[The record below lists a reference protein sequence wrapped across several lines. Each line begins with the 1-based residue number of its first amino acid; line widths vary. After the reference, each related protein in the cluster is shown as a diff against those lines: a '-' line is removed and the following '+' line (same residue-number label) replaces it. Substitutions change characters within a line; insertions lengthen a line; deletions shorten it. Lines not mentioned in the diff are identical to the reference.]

1 MHWWQRLEVRVLL
14 LATLLPLVGIV
25 SVSFGV
31 LHLMRQGLL
40 TVARQQSESTAEIIT
55 RSVER
60 VMKEGSADISRAL
73 VEDLRGN
80 SGIAGIDVL
89 NDAGREAFTKDTDAR
104 ESTALDQLRANPVPF
119 SVQRGEQ
126 LIFYR
131 PLLNGPDCRT
141 CHGDAKNLLGATKVS
156 IPLREVFQGGSS
168 LVAVALAW
176 SLAGVLAMGLL
187 LWWLIRMLVVR
198 PVTRMRG
205 ATAALAGGDLT
216 IDLKGHTSGDLGLL
230 WESLRDSIRS
240 LGAVILRIH
249 EVSRRVATIS
259 ALTEQESAA
268 VVDAT
273 TVEADSFAAIASSM
287 EQLGASVGQIAEDIA
302 GLAAVA
308 DTVHAAA
315 RELAANTCE
324 VHQRSE
330 GLTATVGEV
339 AATIGEMAHT
349 IRELT
354 WGTEHLSGVSTETL
368 AAVQEVDEM
377 IRAVGAGA
385 RESAESS
392 ARVRQE
398 AEELGLRAVRRTLE
412 GMETIRR
419 AVERGSDAVQALGQR
434 SVKIGEILDVID
446 EVNDRTGLLSLNAA
460 ILAAQAGEHGR
471 GFQVV
476 AGEIRSLAVRTARST
491 VAIAELIHAVRSEVA
506 LAVEAMRDGRTEV
519 EAGFGF
525 AREAGA
531 ALEKIVASSGISLE
545 KATAIQ
551 EAAQAQ
557 SRGLARVREA
567 MGRLDQMAQFLAHG
581 TSEQK
586 CEAEKIRSA
595 MELLAAAA
603 HHISVANGEQA
614 LAGNHVAA
622 AAERVSE
629 GLGRMSL
636 AVNEEREGCRQIR
649 LALVPVVDLPRSNR
663 LLALRI
669 NQGLRGINSDTELL
683 EAEVSRFKVLPEE
696 SRSALRFGVV
706 PLESPARMHRRF
718 TPLAH
723 YLGRALGR
731 PVELKVALD
740 FSEAVRDLGEG
751 RTQFAYLTPS
761 TYVLAHMRFGA
772 TLLATALR
780 RGKPFQHAAIIC
792 RRDARIR
799 TLADLQGRSFAF
811 GDINSTS
818 SHIVPRALLLEAG
831 VGVERLGSFAHL
843 GHHDAVAAAVLRG
856 DYDAGAVMESVAAQY
871 EAEGLMTLVQS
882 PPIPEFNICA
892 ARDLPGAVQEI
903 LKGALLALSRDA
915 AAGAAVLETLYA
927 DYTGFARATDADYA
941 GVREMMQ
948 KLGLLGEPASR
959 QKEPEHG

>member
-14 LATLLPLVGIV
+14 LCTLLPLFGII

-31 LHLMRQGLL
+31 LHLLRQGLV

-55 RSVER
+55 RSIER
-60 VMKEGSADISRAL
+60 VLKEGRADTTRAL
-73 VEDLRGN
+73 VEDLRSH

-89 NDAGREAFTKDTDAR
+89 NDAGREAFTKNASAP
-104 ESTALDQLRANPVPF
+104 ESEALDRLRANPVPF
-119 SVQRGEQ
+119 SLQRGER
-126 LIFYR
+126 LFFYR
-131 PLLNGPDCRT
+131 PLLNGPDCRS
-141 CHGDAKNLLGATKVS
+141 CHGDANNLLGATKVS
-156 IPLREVFQGGSS
+156 ISLREVFQGGST
-168 LVAVALAW
+168 LVAAALAW
-176 SLAGVLAMGLL
+176 SLAGVLAMGLM
-187 LWWLIRMLVVR
+187 LWWLIRILVVR
-198 PVTRMRG
+198 PVARMRE
-205 ATAALAGGDLT
+205 ATLALAVGDLT
-216 IDLKGHTSGDLGLL
+216 IDLQGHTSGDLGLL

-249 EVSRRVATIS
+249 EVSHRVATIS
-259 ALTEQESAA
+259 AKTEQESAA

-287 EQLGASVGQIAEDIA
+287 EELGASVGQIADDIE

-315 RELAANTCE
+315 REMAVNTGE

-330 GLTATVGEV
+330 ELTGTVGEV
-339 AATIGEMAHT
+339 STTIGEMAHT

-368 AAVQEVDEM
+368 AAVHEVDEM
-377 IRAVGAGA
+377 IRAVGEGA
-385 RESAESS
+385 RESAISS

-398 AEELGLRAVRRTLE
+398 AEELGLRAVRRTLD

-419 AVERGSDAVQALGQR
+419 AVERGASAVQALGQR
-434 SVKIGEILDVID
+434 SSKIGEILDVID
-446 EVNDRTGLLSLNAA
+446 EINDRTGLLSLNAA

-476 AGEIRSLAVRTARST
+476 ANEIRSLAIKTGRST
-491 VAIAELIHAVRSEVA
+491 VEIAELINAVRTEVA
-506 LAVEAMRDGRTEV
+506 LAIEAMRDGRTEV
-519 EAGFGF
+519 DAGFGF
-525 AREAGA
+525 ARDAGA

-557 SRGLARVREA
+557 SRGLTRVRET
-567 MGRLDQMAQFLAHG
+567 MGRLDQMAQFLAQG

-586 CEAEKIRSA
+586 REAEKIRES
-595 MELLAAAA
+595 MELLTGSAQR
-603 HHISVANGEQA
+603 ISVANGEQA

-629 GLGRMSL
+629 GIGRMSL
-636 AVNEEREGCRQIR
+636 ALHEQREGCRQIR
-649 LALVPVVDLPRSNR
+649 LALVPVIDLPRSNR
-663 LLALRI
+663 ALALQI
-669 NQGLRGINSDTELL
+669 NQGLRSINSDTELL

-696 SRSALRFGVV
+696 SRGALRFGVV

-718 TPLAH
+718 TPLAE
-723 YLGRALGR
+723 YLGQALGR

-751 RTQFAYLTPS
+751 RTQFAYLTSS
-761 TYVLAHMRFGA
+761 TYVLAHGRFGA

-780 RGKPFQHAAIIC
+780 RGKPFQHSVIIC

-799 TLADLQGRSFAF
+799 TLADLRGRSFAF

-831 VGVERLGSFAHL
+831 VSVERLGSFAHL

-871 EAEGLMTLVQS
+871 EPEGLMTLAQS

-892 ARDLPGAVQEI
+892 ARELPNAVQET
-903 LKGALLALSRDA
+903 LRGALLALSRDG
-915 AAGAAVLETLYA
+915 AAGTTVLEALYT
-927 DYTGFARATDADYA
+927 DYTGFAQATDADYA
-941 GVREMMQ
+941 GVREMML
-948 KLGLLGEPASR
+948 KLELLG
-959 QKEPEHG
+959 GTVV

>member
-14 LATLLPLVGIV
+14 LSTLLPLFGIV

-40 TVARQQSESTAEIIT
+40 TVAKQQSESTAEIIT

-60 VMKEGSADISRAL
+60 VMKEGRADITRAL
-73 VEDLRGN
+73 VEDLRSH
-80 SGIAGIDVL
+80 SGIAGVDVL
-89 NDAGREAFTKDTDAR
+89 NDAGSEAFTKSADAPER
-104 ESTALDQLRANPVPF
+104 EALDQLRANPVPF
-119 SVQRGEQ
+119 SVQRGDR
-126 LIFYR
+126 LLFYR
-131 PLLNGPDCRT
+131 PLLNGPDCRS
-141 CHGDAKNLLGATKVS
+141 CHGEAKTLLGATKIS

-168 LVAVALAW
+168 LVVVALLW
-176 SLAGVLAMGLL
+176 SLAGVLAMGLM
-187 LWWLIRMLVVR
+187 LWWLIRILVVR
-198 PVTRMRG
+198 PVARMRE
-205 ATAALAGGDLT
+205 ATLALAVGDLT
-216 IDLKGHTSGDLGLL
+216 IDLQGHTSGDLGLL

-240 LGAVILRIH
+240 LGTVILRIH
-249 EVSRRVATIS
+249 EVSRRVAAVS
-259 ALTEQESAA
+259 ATTEQESAA

-273 TVEADSFAAIASSM
+273 TVESDSFAAIATSM
-287 EQLGASVGQIAEDIA
+287 EELGASVGQIAEDVGA
-302 GLAAVA
+302 LSAVA
-308 DTVHAAA
+308 DTVHAAS
-315 RELAANTCE
+315 REMAFNTGE
-324 VHQRSE
+324 VHRRSE
-330 GLTATVGEV
+330 ELTATVGEV
-339 AATIGEMAHT
+339 SATIGEMAHT

-368 AAVQEVDEM
+368 AAVHEVDEM
-377 IRAVGAGA
+377 IRAVGEGA
-385 RESAESS
+385 RESAASS
-392 ARVRQE
+392 ARVRRE
-398 AEELGLRAVRRTLE
+398 AEELGLRAVRRTLD

-419 AVERGSDAVQALGQR
+419 AVERGSSAVQALGQR
-434 SVKIGEILDVID
+434 SSKIGEILDVID

-476 AGEIRSLAVRTARST
+476 AGEIRSLAVKTARST
-491 VAIAELIHAVRSEVA
+491 VEIAELIHSVRTEVA

-519 EAGFGF
+519 DAGFGF

-531 ALEKIVASSGISLE
+531 ALEKIVESSGISFE
-545 KATAIQ
+545 KATSIQ

-557 SRGLARVREA
+557 SRGLTRVRET
-567 MGRLDQMAQFLAHG
+567 MGRLEQMAQFLAQG

-586 CEAEKIRSA
+586 REAEKIRES
-595 MELLAAAA
+595 MDLLAAAA
-603 HHISVANGEQA
+603 QHISVANGEQA
-614 LAGNHVAA
+614 LAGGHVAT

-629 GLGRMSL
+629 GIGRMSL
-636 AVNEEREGCRQIR
+636 ALNEQREGCRQIR

-663 LLALRI
+663 ALALRI

-718 TPLAH
+718 TPLAE

-731 PVELKVALD
+731 PVELKVGLD

-761 TYVLAHMRFGA
+761 TYVLAHGRFGA

-811 GDINSTS
+811 GDVNSTS
-818 SHIVPRALLLEAG
+818 SHIVPRAMLLEAG
-831 VGVERLGSFAHL
+831 VGVERLGSFEHL

-871 EAEGLMTLVQS
+871 EAEGLMTLAQS

-892 ARDLPGAVQEI
+892 ARDLPDADRET
-903 LKGALLALSRDA
+903 LRGALIALSRDG
-915 AAGAAVLETLYA
+915 AAGSAVLETLYA
-927 DYTGFARATDADYA
+927 DYTGFAQTTDADYA
-941 GVREMMQ
+941 GVRQMMQ
-948 KLGLLGEPASR
+948 KLGLLGDTLP
-959 QKEPEHG
+959 